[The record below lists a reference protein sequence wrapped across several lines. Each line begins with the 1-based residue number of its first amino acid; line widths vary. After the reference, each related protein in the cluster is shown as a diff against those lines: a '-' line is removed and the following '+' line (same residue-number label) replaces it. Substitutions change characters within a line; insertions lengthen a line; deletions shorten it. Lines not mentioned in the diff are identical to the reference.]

1 MKLGSVIMIL
11 RRKFSMEMDQFSM
24 EMNQFSMEMDH
35 FSMEMDQFSME
46 MDQFSVEMD
55 QFSWS
60 EKSTSIK
67 VQRQGDGERVF
78 LFWWDCASWVCT
90 QEHYGELWIL

>member
-1 MKLGSVIMIL
+1 MSSREMKLGSVIMIL

-24 EMNQFSMEMDH
+24 EM
-35 FSMEMDQFSME
+35 DQFSME
-46 MDQFSVEMD
+46 MDQFSMEMD

-78 LFWWDCASWVCT
+78 LF
-90 QEHYGELWIL
+90 